1 MTGIIKMVIKEGEK
15 QKPRCNA
22 CVECPMG
29 VVGCEWDDKP
39 HGHGSGQTCSE
50 CGITYYRVHPHSNT
64 CSRATPVTDD
74 VRHDEH
80 NMKRQFRDAEMEEKF
95 KARSKQNKEK

>member
-1 MTGIIKMVIKEGEK
+1 MEELIKRTIKESE
-15 QKPRCNA
+15 KPRCKA

-39 HGHGSGQTCSE
+39 HGHGCAQICPE
-50 CGITYYRVHPHSNT
+50 CGISYYRIHPHSNT

-80 NMKRQFRDAEMEEKF
+80 NMKRQFREAEIEKKF
-95 KARSKQNKEK
+95 KARSKQNEGN